1 MKTFLSIHQNDIIG
15 HLTFFDRMIFRGH
28 LSGFYP
34 TGAFARFLAS
44 QGILL
49 KDFTWYVREVTGI
62 IKNRVLRIAD
72 ATGRPLQYLERAMT
86 AASGKSKE
94 DLAREIAQ
102 RDGIKDGLICIFST
116 LETCSSFQ
124 PRGNRETKKLE
135 IVRAVKKCLHYY
147 FYLIDREFGFMHV
160 RLQSWFP
167 FQIQIYINGRE
178 WLARQMDRRGIAY
191 QRYENSF
198 LELGQQDQ
206 VQRLCQRFARRKWV
220 RLLDAFARRVNPILP
235 LIKKSGFGGYWWVLE
250 QAEIAT
256 DVMFRDRSRLQALL
270 PQLFRHAL
278 TRFSADDV
286 MRFLGKRLH
295 GGFKG
300 QLTTDGKRRPEGYRV
315 KHRVKGNSIKV
326 YDKWSVLRVET
337 TITWPRQFKVLRLVN
352 RPRGKPTWQWV
363 PMGKGVANLHRYLQV
378 GTQANRR
385 YLEALAQVQQQG
397 KAVRELDS
405 LCQPISRDG
414 VRFAKL
420 QPLTRSQQALFRA
433 VMCADHLIH
442 GLRNRQ
448 IREALYGPDGHHDE
462 LHRRRAC
469 ARVSRMLRTLRG
481 HGIISRVRHANLYRV
496 TPRGHRVMSAVLAF
510 HGQEFEE
517 AYAQAS

>member
-1 MKTFLSIHQNDIIG
+1 MKTFLSVHHQDILG
-15 HLTFFDRMIFRGH
+15 QLTTFDRMIFHGH

-34 TGAFARFLAS
+34 KDSFAHFLAS

-49 KDFTWYVREVTGI
+49 KDFSWYVQTITGL
-62 IKNRVLRIAD
+62 IKSRVQQIA
-72 ATGRPLQYLERAMT
+72 AAKGRPMLYLDRAMT
-86 AASGKSKE
+86 ASRGKSKE
-94 DLAREIAQ
+94 DLARQIAE
-102 RDGIKDGLICIFST
+102 RDGVREGLICVLST
-116 LETCSSFQ
+116 LETSSSFQ
-124 PRGNRETKKLE
+124 VRGNRESKKLE
-135 IVRAVKKCLHYY
+135 VVRAWRKCLHYY
-147 FYLIDREFGFMHV
+147 FYLIDSEFGFMHI

-167 FQIQIYINGRE
+167 FQLQIYINGRE
-178 WLARQMDRRGIAY
+178 WLARQMDRRRIAY

-198 LELGQQDQ
+198 LDLGQLDQ
-206 VQRLCQRFARRKWV
+206 IQRLCQRFSRRKWV

-235 LIKKSGFGGYWWVLE
+235 LITRSGFGGYWWVLE

-256 DVMFRDRSRLQALL
+256 DVMFRDRPRLQALL
-270 PQLFRHAL
+270 PQLFSHAL

-300 QLTTDGKRRPEGYRV
+300 QLTTDSKRRPEGYRV
-315 KHRVKGNSIKV
+315 KHRVKGNSIKL

-337 TITWPRQFKVLRLVN
+337 TICWPRQFKVLRLVK
-352 RPRGKPTWQWV
+352 RPRRKPTWQWV
-363 PMGKGVANLHRYLQV
+363 PMGKGVANLPRYLQV
-378 GTQANRR
+378 GAQANRR

-405 LCQPISRDG
+405 LCQPVSRDG
-414 VRFAKL
+414 IRFAKL
-420 QPLTRSQQALFRA
+420 QPLARSQQALFRA
-433 VMCADHLIH
+433 VMSADHLIH